1 MKEWITDMMIG
12 VGACVVVVLLVV
24 ALFIGIA
31 GGIALCG
38 TYMEEPSARAKAEAK
53 VVSIEILNDAEA
65 RAEGRAKTIIASAE
79 AQAKEI
85 LAKQFKSEDAYLR
98 YLWIKGLTES
108 DNQVI
113 YVQVNE
119 NGPIVDLK
127 KVIKQ
132 GQNQGASGE

>member
-1 MKEWITDMMIG
+1 MKKWITDTVMG
-12 VGACVVVVLLVV
+12 VVACAIVVLLVV

-31 GGIALCG
+31 GGISLCG
-38 TYMEEPSARAKAEAK
+38 TYMAEPSARAKAEAK

-85 LAKQFKSEDAYLR
+85 LSKQFKSEDAYLR